1 MVKIEFESI
10 NEIMDFAEL
19 ILQNTPKNE
28 CTTVEMAN
36 NEKWLHTFDLQE
48 TIGKMQTVDIN
59 NTQKIIELE
68 EQVKKL
74 TVKEPVIIKNKKVEG
89 KYNVKYPSSISYPKV
104 QLLYHNGYFKLSNN
118 HTSPYTINDILKLEK
133 ALKKGKDI
141 FELTQLVKVGKPTVL
156 RICYGI
162 EQGYYDKYINEW
174 EQIQA
179 NNFQSRVKPVETEN
193 NPQKRKEKGMI

>member
-10 NEIMDFAEL
+10 SEIRYFAEL
-19 ILQNTPKNE
+19 IRQDTPKND
-28 CTTVEMAN
+28 CATVEITDN
-36 NEKWLHTFDLQE
+36 HKWLNTFDLRE
-48 TIGKMQTVDIN
+48 TIETIQTASIN
-59 NTQKIIELE
+59 NTEKIIELE

-74 TVKEPVIIKNKKVEG
+74 TVKEPVITKNKKVEG

-179 NNFQSRVKPVETEN
+179 NKFQQNVKPVEIEN